1 MRYAVILLFVLHVP
15 FLTAFDDE
23 EYEIIGQKTLSVEQ
37 GKSITILLTDL
48 ILEDAAKHR
57 YPDKFKLKVYDGDNY
72 SRDDDTITPDK
83 NFTGELKVPV
93 RVQKHGDESNKF
105 TVKITV
111 TAPAGSTN
119 TPPVITGQKDLK
131 TEKNQSLTVN
141 FSDLTVS
148 DPDDNYPNGFSMT
161 IRDGKDY
168 SVSGNVITPKTD
180 FTGTLTAAVTVN
192 DGKDNSAP
200 FDLKI
205 VVVDNSVSEN
215 VAPVI
220 TGQRPLNIQENT
232 SVQIQ
237 FSDLTVTDPDNKY
250 PNGFT
255 LLLAA
260 GNNYAVNQ
268 TTITPVADFVGTLT
282 VAVAVND
289 GKANSAPFSL
299 LITVTEK
306 ISSRTVQ
313 ITGQLPLSTS
323 ENKSIPIS
331 LSDLIVS
338 DSGNGYPE
346 GFTLSIAPGTN
357 YTIENNSILPN
368 IDFVGELSVPV
379 SVSTGSI
386 RSNIFDLKITVLE
399 TENFTG
405 IPDAFTPNNDNANDT
420 WSIKSIQNPEAY
432 TNAIVRIY
440 TKSGLLVFES
450 KGTDG
455 EWDGKF
461 NGQFLPAETYFY
473 TIEADALRPELNRK
487 GILMLLR

>member
-1 MRYAVILLFVLHVP
+1 MRYAIILLLVFQLP
-15 FLTAFDDE
+15 LSTAFDKE
-23 EYEIIGQKTLSVEQ
+23 EYEIIGQKTLTVEQ

-48 ILEDAAKHR
+48 ILKDAEEHR
-57 YPDKFKLKVYDGDNY
+57 YPDKFKLKVYDGDHY
-72 SRDDDTITPDK
+72 SRNDDTITPDK
-83 NFTGELKVPV
+83 NFTGELEVPV
-93 RVQKHGDESNKF
+93 RVQKHGNESNKF
-105 TVKITV
+105 RVKIRV
-111 TAPAGSTN
+111 TAPAAPTN
-119 TPPVITGQKDLK
+119 TPPAITGQKNLSI
-131 TEKNQSLTVN
+131 EKNQSLTIN

-161 IRDGKDY
+161 IREGKDFT
-168 SVSGNVITPKTD
+168 VSGNVITPKNG

-192 DGKDNSAP
+192 DGQDNSAP

-205 VVVDNSVSEN
+205 EVVDNSVSEN

-220 TGQRPLNIQENT
+220 TGQRPLSIQENT
-232 SVQIQ
+232 SLQIQ

-260 GNNYAVNQ
+260 GNNYGVNQ
-268 TTITPVADFVGTLT
+268 TIITPVADFVGTLT
-282 VAVAVND
+282 VPVAVND

-306 ISSRTVQ
+306 VSSRTVQ
-313 ITGQLPLSTS
+313 ITGQLPLNTS
-323 ENKSIPIS
+323 ENKSISIS
-331 LSDLIVS
+331 LSDLVVS

-346 GFTLSIAPGTN
+346 GFALSISPGTN
-357 YTIENNSILPN
+357 YTIENNSVLPN
-368 IDFVGELSVPV
+368 IDFVGELSIPV
-379 SVSTGSI
+379 SVNAGSI
-386 RSNIFDLKITVLE
+386 RSNVFDLKITVVE
-399 TENFTG
+399 TEDFTG
-405 IPDAFTPNNDNANDT
+405 IPAAFTPNNDNANDT
-420 WSIKSIQNPEAY
+420 WGIKSIKNPEAY
-432 TNAIVRIY
+432 GTAIVRVY
-440 TKSGLLVFES
+440 NKSGLLVFES

-473 TIEADALRPELNRK
+473 TIEADALRPDLNRK